1 MYLDED
7 GAATN
12 QSQAVYDARIR
23 LLLFATCLLSF
34 VGFGTAVLNGDY
46 TQEKLQFGI
55 LLNTSDLVEYSK
67 LLWVSHEFLDC
78 SNC

>member
-7 GAATN
+7 GVATN

-34 VGFGTAVLNGDY
+34 VGFGTAASNGDY
-46 TQEKLQFGI
+46 TRERLQFPTFLNMSDI
-55 LLNTSDLVEYSK
+55 LEYSN
-67 LLWVSHEFLDC
+67 LLWVSREFLD
-78 SNC
+78 